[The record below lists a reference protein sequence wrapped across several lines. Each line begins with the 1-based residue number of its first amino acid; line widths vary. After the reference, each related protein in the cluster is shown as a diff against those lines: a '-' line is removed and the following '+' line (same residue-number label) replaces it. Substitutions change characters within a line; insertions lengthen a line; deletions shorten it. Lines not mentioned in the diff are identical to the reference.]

1 MREDRGGGGPVEAF
15 CFSLAFLDDGGGD
28 DGDGYMKVI
37 TILRVEYLLRFP

>member
-1 MREDRGGGGPVEAF
+1 MEVVRWEAF
-15 CFSLAFLDDGGGD
+15 CFSLAFLD